1 MTGGARNATVL
12 ALTVLTVLLLMLYPT
27 STNRNGPH
35 RRPGVP
41 VAPAGVVTTTP
52 RH

>member
-1 MTGGARNATVL
+1 VSAAGRNVTVL
-12 ALTVLTVLLLMLYPT
+12 LVTVLTLALLMLYPT

-41 VAPAGVVTTTP
+41 VAPAGVVAP
-52 RH
+52 SRK